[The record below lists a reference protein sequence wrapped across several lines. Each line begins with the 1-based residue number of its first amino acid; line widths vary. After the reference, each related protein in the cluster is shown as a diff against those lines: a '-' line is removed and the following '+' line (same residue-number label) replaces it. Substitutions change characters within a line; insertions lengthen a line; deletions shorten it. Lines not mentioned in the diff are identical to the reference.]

1 MSDLR
6 GRRIVFIMRAII
18 VSYRRFDEFINIDP
32 IQAID
37 PNGIKFPAQFGLSS
51 PPERTD
57 FALSAKYVVNV
68 VGLVINEVRFTC
80 GEAEGIRSNDSAP
93 QSRHPAH

>member
-1 MSDLR
+1 MSNLR
-6 GRRIVFIMRAII
+6 GRRIVFIMRAVI

-37 PNGIKFPAQFGLSS
+37 PNGIKFPAQFGTFSL
-51 PPERTD
+51 PERTD
-57 FALSAKYVVNV
+57 SALSAKYVVNV

>member
-6 GRRIVFIMRAII
+6 GRRIVFIMRAVI
-18 VSYRRFDEFINIDP
+18 VSYRRVDEFINIDP

-37 PNGIKFPAQFGLSS
+37 PNGIKFPAQFGTFS

-57 FALSAKYVVNV
+57 SALSSKHVVNV

-80 GEAEGIRSNDSAP
+80 EEAEEIRSNDSAP

>member
-6 GRRIVFIMRAII
+6 GRRIVFIMRAVI

-37 PNGIKFPAQFGLSS
+37 PNGIKFPAQFGTFS